1 MSEQLTEQQKFVRKS
16 LLLQRAL
23 AEADKI
29 DKADEKKAAA
39 AKAKNKLERVDR
51 KGKQAEQDKV
61 GAERVLPD
69 S

>member
-39 AKAKNKLERVDR
+39 AKAKKKLERVDR
-51 KGKQAEQDKV
+51 KGKQAEQDKA